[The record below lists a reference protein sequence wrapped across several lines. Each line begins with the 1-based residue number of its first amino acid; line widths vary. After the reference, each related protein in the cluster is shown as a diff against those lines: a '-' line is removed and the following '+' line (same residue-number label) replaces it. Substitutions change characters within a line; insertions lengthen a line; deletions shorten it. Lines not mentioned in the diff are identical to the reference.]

1 LNRKTTHIFRTLVAT
16 TVLFAILLQANAHFY
31 PDPSP
36 RKIFFDFLD
45 TDTTRYPLS
54 DRYGDPYSY
63 PNRNPFSLN
72 DTSFIKKNVI
82 YDPLT
87 KQYYIEEKI
96 GNQYYRTPVSFSM
109 KEFLEMQGKLD
120 EQEYFR
126 KRANLLST
134 MNRRQYKPKF
144 KFFNN
149 WVNRITGNGK
159 IDIRPTGYVD
169 ILAGYQGQNSKNPTL
184 PERARKNGG
193 FDFNMNSQLQVD
205 ANIGDKLKLPINYN
219 TLANFDYENQLKLDY
234 QGQDDEILKLFQAGN
249 VNFSSKG
256 TLIPGAQSLFGIKT
270 QLQFGKLFI
279 TTVLANQRSTRQSLG
294 LQGGSAT
301 QRFSIRADEYEEN
314 RHFLLAQY
322 FRNHYNQAMKQL
334 PIVNSAVQI
343 QRIEVWVTNRT
354 GVTTDTRDIVALM
367 DLGEGGG
374 NALPDNRA
382 NSLYTNILGIPGS
395 RNSTRVTSVLTGMG
409 LQPVQD
415 FEKTFARKLQPTEYY
430 FNPQIGFIS
439 LNQQLQPDEV
449 LAVAFQYTYNGKV
462 RQVGEFSQD
471 VPPDSTGDSQK
482 VLFLKLLKAT
492 SQRPALP
499 IWDLMMKNVYSVGYG
514 QLDRKDFQLD
524 ILYEEPSLGQKRYL
538 PPDSGVLAP
547 YKGQPILSLVNLDRL
562 NDQND
567 PQPNGFFDY
576 LEGFTV
582 ISSQSRIIFPVLE
595 PFGHD
600 LDYVYGSNQTYR
612 DKYLYYPLYDTIKAI
627 AQTYANLNRFKIE
640 GRSTSG
646 TNSDYQLG
654 YNIPKGSVTVTA
666 GGQILQE
673 NIDYEINYDLG
684 TLKIINPSII
694 STGLPVQVQFENN
707 ATFGLQQK
715 NYIGIR
721 LDYLVNRHLSLGGT
735 FVRLG
740 ERPFFT
746 KTSYGEDPI
755 KNSMIGAD
763 FDYRNNIPRLSKWL
777 DKLPFYSTKAMSSI
791 TAYGEVAA
799 LIPGHPKQIG
809 KGRNGQSYIDD
820 FEGTRS
826 SIDLRFPLI
835 NWTLASVPQNA
846 VDQNGNILFP
856 EAALNNDLAS
866 GFNRAKL
873 AWYNIEPVLQERSN
887 PNNPI
892 AKNLVELS
900 KPESRQVSQQE
911 IFPQKTTNLGQ
922 GILTTFDLAY
932 YPKEKGPYNFRTDLN
947 PANGQLLNPKK
958 AFGGIMRNI
967 DQTDFETS
975 NIEYIEFWLQDPFI
989 KRPGSSGGQLYFNLG
1004 NISEDILKDG
1014 KRQYENGLPTPHN
1027 QPRLDTNTVWGQVP
1041 SNPLQVTN
1049 AFSNNT
1055 EDRPYQDVGYDGLT
1069 DTAEQ
1074 RKFSAYLSNL
1084 ASTYGINSPIYQKAL
1099 KDPSYDDFK
1108 NYRDESYSS
1117 SDGILARYK
1126 DFNNPQGN
1134 SPVADNNSQF
1144 TNAFTLYPDQ
1154 EDLNRDNTMSE
1165 AEEYFQYRV
1174 DLKPGMGP
1182 GNNPF
1187 ITDERDVDV
1196 HLADGNP
1203 LHVKWYL
1210 FRIPIHAYQDKI
1222 GNIPDFKSIRF
1233 IRMFLTN
1240 FDDTAVCRFG
1250 KLELVRN
1257 QWRKFNFN
1265 IDTTGNYTN
1274 LPVNDPVSTNI
1285 LAVNLEENDGREP
1298 IPYRIPPGIERQQ
1311 ELSNNNVQL
1320 LLNEQ
1325 SLSLKVCGLSKDI
1338 LNNRARGVF
1347 KTMNLDLRQY
1357 GRMSMF
1363 VHLEDAYPGNNFGDG
1378 DVNAVIRIGND
1389 FAGNYY
1395 EVKIPLKVTQW
1406 GETDSLK
1413 IWPVENN
1420 LDFDIQD
1427 LVKLKVERNK
1437 TSGVS
1442 PSQYYKKVLPNGR
1455 IYGILGNPNLG
1466 EVRGMLLGLEN
1477 VGQES
1482 VCAEAWFN
1490 ELRLS
1495 RLDEKGGYAAIGR
1508 MDINLAD
1515 LGNLSLAGSIRSS
1528 GFGTLEQR
1536 VNERSREDVYQFDVA
1551 TNLDLGK
1558 LLPKKAAIQ
1567 IPVYAGINRTSSTPE
1582 YDPYDQDIKL
1592 KDKLKESTGKVRDSI
1607 QNSAEDITTIK
1618 TLTLTNVKKNRTGTG
1633 KPKPWDVSNFDF
1645 NYSYIKMEHH
1655 NPLIENDEVRRTRGA
1670 VGYAYSPQVRPVEPF
1685 KRFIKS
1691 KSKWLGLV
1699 RDINFNYLPS
1709 MISVKAD
1716 VFRQFGAIR
1725 PRNVGGG
1732 IYKIPETY
1740 NKYFLF
1746 DRYYIVNW
1754 DLTKSIRIDY
1764 SAVNNARVDEP
1775 DGRIDTKEKKD
1786 SIRKNFFKGGR
1797 TTHFG
1802 QDITA
1807 SYVLPTQKL
1816 PLLDWTTIRASYTA
1830 SYDWDAASLLAHNF
1844 EHNLG
1849 NTLINGQTRNV
1860 NAEFNFDQL
1869 YNKSKL
1875 LRLINNEGPVQKSN
1889 EPKRLQI
1896 KVKPNDTTSK
1906 KMKWIRNPKWQ
1917 PAPGKATKFFGRMLL
1932 SLKRIGVQFNEDLG
1946 TTLPGYLD
1954 STQFFGRNFR
1964 SGEPGW
1970 GFIFGYQ
1977 PDTNWINKYGNKG
1990 LLTHDTLFNSL
2001 IQQRYNQ
2008 RINVTAQLSPIRDL
2022 NIDINFEKTYDK
2034 QYSELYKDTSEVDNV
2049 GLTRLNPYALGSF
2062 NITYI
2067 SYQTLFKKF
2076 DPNTVSETFKQ
2087 FEANRV
2093 ILSQRL
2099 SAKNPYSSGA
2109 SDPNDPKYKLG
2120 YSRYAQDVVIPA
2132 FLAAYTNK
2140 DPMSITLL
2148 KNSNANL
2155 RSNPFARLIPRPNW
2169 TVTYNGLSR
2178 IKGLEKIFTNFT
2190 IRHGY
2195 QSNLS
2200 MNSFNAALLFQ
2211 DRWHYG
2217 YPEFIDTT
2225 TNSYIPYFLVPNV
2238 TITEQFNPLIG
2249 FDISFVNQLSANF
2262 EYKKSRTLSLSLI
2275 DYQLAENRSTEFTI
2289 GVNWRKRGVP
2299 IIKNIK
2305 IGKNGMK
2312 LDNDVTFKF
2321 DFSLRDDATANSKL
2335 DQNTAFG
2342 TAGQKVIRIS
2352 PSIDYVLNS
2361 RVNVKLY
2368 FEQNRVIP
2376 KIATTAPVTN
2386 TRAGL
2391 QIRISL
2397 AQ

>member
-1 LNRKTTHIFRTLVAT
+1 MNRKTTHIFRALVAT
-16 TVLFAILLQANAHFY
+16 LILFAIWLQANAGFY
-31 PDPSP
+31 PDPTP
-36 RKIFFDFLD
+36 RKIFFDFLNA
-45 TDTTRYPLS
+45 DTTRYPIY
-54 DRYGDPYSY
+54 DRYGDPYTY
-63 PNRNPFSLN
+63 PNRNPFALK
-72 DTSFIKKNVI
+72 DTSFIKKNIV
-82 YDPLT
+82 YDPVT
-87 KQYYIEEKI
+87 KQYYIEEKV
-96 GNQYYRTPVSFSM
+96 GSQYYRTPVSFTM

-134 MNRRQYKPKF
+134 MNRRSYKPKF
-144 KFFNN
+144 QFFNN

-159 IDIRPTGYVD
+159 IDIRPNGYVD
-169 ILAGYQGQNSKNPTL
+169 IMAGYQGQNSKNPTL

-234 QGQDDEILKLFQAGN
+234 HGQDDEILKLFQAGN
-249 VNFSSKG
+249 VNFNSKG

-270 QLQFGKLFI
+270 ELQFGKLFI

-294 LQGGSAT
+294 LQGGAAT
-301 QRFSIRADEYEEN
+301 QKFSIKADEYEEN

-322 FRNHYNQAMKQL
+322 FRSHFNEAMKKL
-334 PIVNSAVQI
+334 PIVSSAVQI

-354 GVTTDTRDIVALM
+354 GATTDTRDIVALA

-374 NALPDNRA
+374 NTLPDNAA
-382 NSLYTNILGIPGS
+382 NSLYSNIRATNNRS
-395 RNSTRVTSVLTGMG
+395 STEITSILTGMG

-415 FEKTFARKLQPTEYY
+415 FEKTFARKLLPTEYY

-471 VPPDSTGDSQK
+471 IPPDSTGNSQK

-524 ILYEEPSLGQKRYL
+524 LLYEEPSLGQKRYL
-538 PPDSGVLAP
+538 PADSVLQQ

-576 LEGFTV
+576 IEGFTV

-600 LDYVYGSNQTYR
+600 LDYIFSNQAAR

-646 TNSDYQLG
+646 VNSDYQLG

-666 GGQILQE
+666 GGQILRE

-694 STGLPVQVQFENN
+694 STGLPVQVQYENN

-715 NYIGIR
+715 NYIGVR
-721 LDYLVNRHLSLGGT
+721 LDYLVNRHLTLGAT
-735 FVRLG
+735 MVRLG

-755 KNSMIGAD
+755 KNTMIGAD

-791 TAYGEVAA
+791 NAYGEFAA

-835 NWTLASVPQNA
+835 NWTLASVPQG
-846 VDQNGNILFP
+846 NGLFP
-856 EAALNNDLAS
+856 ESALNNDLAS
-866 GFNRAKL
+866 GFNRAKI
-873 AWYNIEPVLQERSN
+873 AWYNIEPVLQERNN
-887 PNNPI
+887 PNNPLRN
-892 AKNLVELS
+892 NLTELS
-900 KPESRQVSQQE
+900 KPESRLVLQQE
-911 IFPQKTTNLGQ
+911 IFPEKTTNLGQ
-922 GILTTFDLAY
+922 GVLTTFDIAY
-932 YPKEKGPYNFRTDLN
+932 YPREKGPYNFRTDLN

-975 NIEYIEFWLQDPFI
+975 NIEYLEFWLQNPFI
-989 KRPGSSGGQLYFNLG
+989 NRPGSSGGQLYFNLG

-1027 QPRLDTNTVWGQVP
+1027 QPRLDQNTVWGQVP

-1049 AFSNNT
+1049 AFSNEP
-1055 EDRPYQDVGYDGLT
+1055 EDRPYQDVGYDGLI

-1074 RKFSAYLSNL
+1074 RKFADYLNTIS
-1084 ASTYGINSPIYQKAL
+1084 STYGNGAIYQKAL
-1099 KDPSYDDFK
+1099 NDPSNDNFK

-1117 SDGILARYK
+1117 NDGILARYK

-1144 TNAFTLYPDQ
+1144 TSAFTLYPDQ
-1154 EDLNRDNTMSE
+1154 EDLNRDNTMNE

-1174 DLKPGMGP
+1174 DLMPGMNTS
-1182 GNNPF
+1182 NNPF
-1187 ITDERDVDV
+1187 ITDVRETDV
-1196 HLADGNP
+1196 HLPNGSTRREQ
-1203 LHVKWYL
+1203 WYL
-1210 FRIPIHAYQDKI
+1210 FRIPIHSYQDKI

-1240 FDDTAVCRFG
+1240 FDDTVVCRFA

-1265 IDTTGNYTN
+1265 LDTTGLYTT
-1274 LPVNDPVSTNI
+1274 LPTNDPVATNI
-1285 LAVNLEENDGREP
+1285 LAVNLEENDSREP
-1298 IPYRIPPGIERQQ
+1298 IPYRVPPGVDRQQ

-1325 SLSLKVCGLSKDI
+1325 SLSFKACGLSKDV
-1338 LNNRARGVF
+1338 LNNKVRGVF

-1363 VHLEDAYPGNNFGDG
+1363 IHLEDVYSPGSNFNDG

-1395 EVKIPLKVTQW
+1395 EVKIPLKVTRW
-1406 GETDSLK
+1406 GATDSLE
-1413 IWPVENN
+1413 IWPAENN
-1420 LDFDIQD
+1420 LDFDLQD
-1427 LVKLKVERNK
+1427 LVKLKKNRDKNSVLP
-1437 TSGVS
+1437 TH
-1442 PSQYYKKVLPNGR
+1442 YYSETLPNGR
-1455 IYGILGNPNLG
+1455 VYGILGSPNLG
-1466 EVRGMLLGLEN
+1466 EVRGILMGLEN
-1477 VGQES
+1477 VGQET

-1508 MDINLAD
+1508 VDINLAD
-1515 LGNLSLAGSIRSS
+1515 LGNLSLAGSIKST

-1536 VNERSREDVYQFDVA
+1536 VNERSRQDDYQFDVA

-1558 LLPKKAAIQ
+1558 LLPKRAAIQ
-1567 IPVYAGINRTSSTPE
+1567 IPIYAGINRTSSTPE

-1592 KDKLKESTGKVRDSI
+1592 KDKLKEASSKFDRDSI
-1607 QNSAEDITTIK
+1607 RNNAEDITTTK
-1618 TLTLTNVKKNRTGTG
+1618 TVTLTNVKKNRTGTG
-1633 KPKPWDVSNFDF
+1633 KPMFWDISNFDF
-1645 NYSYIKMEHH
+1645 NYSYISIDHH
-1655 NPLIENDEVRRTRGA
+1655 NPLIENEEVRRTRGA
-1670 VGYAYSPQVRPVEPF
+1670 VGYTYSPRVRPVEPF
-1685 KRFIKS
+1685 KRLFKS
-1691 KSKWLGLV
+1691 KSPWLGLV
-1699 RDINFNYLPS
+1699 RDFNFNYTPS
-1709 MISVKAD
+1709 LISVKAD

-1732 IYKIPETY
+1732 PYKIPETY

-1746 DRYYIVNW
+1746 DRYYVVNW
-1754 DLTKSIRIDY
+1754 DITKSIRLDY
-1764 SAVNNARVDEP
+1764 TAVNHARVDEP
-1775 DGRIDTKEKKD
+1775 EGRIDTKEKKD
-1786 SIRKNFFKGGR
+1786 SVRKNFFDGGR

-1802 QDITA
+1802 QDITV
-1807 SYVLPTQKL
+1807 SYVLPMQKL
-1816 PLLDWTTIRASYTA
+1816 PLLAWTTIRTTYTA
-1830 SYDWDAASLLAHNF
+1830 SYDWNAASLLPEAR
-1844 EHNLG
+1844 LQG
-1849 NTLINGQTRNV
+1849 NTLINGQTRNI
-1860 NAEFNFDQL
+1860 NGEFNFDQL
-1869 YNKSKL
+1869 YNKSKF
-1875 LRLINNEGPVQKSN
+1875 LRLINNDGPIQKST
-1889 EPKRLQI
+1889 EPKRLQV
-1896 KVKPNDTTSK
+1896 KVKPNDTASK

-1917 PAPGKATKFFGRMLL
+1917 PAPGKATRFFGRMLL
-1932 SLKRIGVQFNEDLG
+1932 SLKRIGVDINEDMG

-1964 SGEPGW
+1964 SNQPGW
-1970 GFIFGYQ
+1970 GFIFGRQ
-1977 PDTNWINKYGNKG
+1977 PDTSEINKFGDKG
-1990 LLTHDTLFNSL
+1990 LLTRDSLFNTL
-2001 IQQRYNQ
+2001 IQQRFNQ
-2008 RINVTAQLSPIRDL
+2008 KIRVTAQLSPIRDL
-2022 NIDINFEKTYDK
+2022 NIDVNLEKTFDK
-2034 QYSELYKDTSEVDNV
+2034 QYSELYKDTSAFDNV
-2049 GLTRLNPYALGSF
+2049 GFTRLNPYALGSF

-2087 FEANRV
+2087 FEANRT

-2099 SAKNPYSSGA
+2099 NNKNPYSPGGA
-2109 SDPNDPKYKLG
+2109 YPNDPNYYLG
-2120 YSRYAQDVVIPA
+2120 YGRYAQDVVIPA
-2132 FLAAYTNK
+2132 FLAAYTDK
-2140 DPMSITLL
+2140 DPLTIPLI
-2148 KNSNANL
+2148 KNSNAKL
-2155 RSNPFARLIPRPNW
+2155 RSNPFSNLLPRPNW
-2169 TVTYNGLSR
+2169 NITYSGLSK
-2178 IKGLEKIFTNFT
+2178 IKAFEKIFTNFT

-2200 MNSFNAALLFQ
+2200 MNSFNTALRFT
-2211 DRWHYG
+2211 DPFHYG
-2217 YPEFIDTT
+2217 YPEFIDTS
-2225 TNSYIPYFLVPNV
+2225 NGINNFVPYFLVPNV
-2238 TITEQFNPLIG
+2238 TISERFNPLIG

-2262 EYKKSRTLSLSLI
+2262 EYGKSRTLSLSLI
-2275 DYQLAENRSTEFTI
+2275 DYQLAETRSTEVTVGI
-2289 GVNWRKRGVP
+2289 NWRKRGVP
-2299 IIKNIK
+2299 ILKNSFRF
-2305 IGKNGMK
+2305 GKKEIK

-2342 TAGQKVIRIS
+2342 TRGQKVINIS
-2352 PSIDYVLNS
+2352 PSIDYVVNS
-2361 RVNVKLY
+2361 RVNVKLF

-2386 TRAGL
+2386 TRGGV